1 MRLSS
6 GVPPST
12 PPIAN
17 LHAPRPF
24 PFRALAALAGRQ
36 PIGGEREVALACLMA
51 ARVASGAI
59 GATPLPQPARAARA
73 FAARGWVASL
83 ALPASL
89 RLAVAAVLDASA
101 EGTAGGLA
109 AAVRG
114 LRDTATRHLDVGS
127 RAELEKL
134 ATEADQRA

>member
-1 MRLSS
+1 
-6 GVPPST
+6 VPSST

-59 GATPLPQPARAARA
+59 GATPLPQQAREARAL
-73 FAARGWVASL
+73 AARGWVASL
-83 ALPASL
+83 ALPAAL
-89 RLAVAAVLDASA
+89 RSAVVAVLEAS
-101 EGTAGGLA
+101 EGAGPSLA
-109 AAVRG
+109 GAVRALG
-114 LRDTATRHLDVGS
+114 ETASPQLDAAS
-127 RAELEKL
+127 RAELDRL
-134 ATEADQRA
+134 AAEAERGM

>member
-1 MRLSS
+1 MPS
-6 GVPPST
+6 ST

-24 PFRALAALAGRQ
+24 PFRSLATLAGRQ

-59 GATPLPQPARAARA
+59 GAAPLPQQARYARA

-83 ALPASL
+83 ALPAAL
-89 RLAVAAVLDASA
+89 RSAVVAVLDASA
-101 EGTAGGLA
+101 DGTGAAIA
-109 AAVRG
+109 AAVRA
-114 LRDTATRHLDVGS
+114 LRGTASHQLDAGS

-134 ATEADQRA
+134 ASEAEKGA